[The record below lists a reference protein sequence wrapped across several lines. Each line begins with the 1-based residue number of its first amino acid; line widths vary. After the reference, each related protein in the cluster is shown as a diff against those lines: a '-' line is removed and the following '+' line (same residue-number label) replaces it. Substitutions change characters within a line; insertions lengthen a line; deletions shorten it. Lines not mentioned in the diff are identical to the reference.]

1 MAHLGALLANMV
13 LIPPLNR
20 RRTDMVCSGQFS
32 LSNTTIMR
40 FKNFQPIG
48 FRRTKT
54 RANSGKGMTEVSTTT
69 RTMVFGHPQVQ
80 GHHLIAQARVLNSS
94 VVGSFNLQMIAVA
107 IGTGRSADG
116 LCPHLYALISGYP
129 FNL

>member
-13 LIPPLNR
+13 LIPPLNC

-80 GHHLIAQARVLNSS
+80 GHHLVTLASVLYCPAMS
-94 VVGSFNLQMIAVA
+94 SFNLQMIAVA
-107 IGTGRSADG
+107 MLTQRPASG